1 MNSLKRNT
9 QKSMRWMSTLVAA
22 VLVST
27 AFPLRV
33 AAQDQQ
39 YQQDDPPSRVARLGH
54 MEGSISFQP
63 AGESEWVQAVSNRP
77 LTTGDKIWADR
88 DSRAEL
94 QLGAASIRLNS
105 NTGFSF
111 LNLDDR
117 TVQIQLSAG
126 AINIRVRHLSRDD
139 VFEI

>member
-1 MNSLKRNT
+1 MKKTRNA
-9 QKSMRWMSTLVAA
+9 MRWMSALPAVA
-22 VLVST
+22 LVST
-27 AFPLRV
+27 TFWMRV
-33 AAQDQQ
+33 AGQD
-39 YQQDDPPSRVARLGH
+39 QQDDPASRVARLGH

-77 LTTGDKIWADR
+77 LTTGDKIWADK

-111 LNLDDR
+111 LNL
-117 TVQIQLSAG
+117 
-126 AINIRVRHLSRDD
+126 
-139 VFEI
+139 